1 MASSLYFKTLPKSVR
16 QANGVGAQR
25 KFITEQLKSQLTK
38 RAGEWK
44 LVKKAAPASEATRL
58 RKQAEALGLKLAF
71 VSTSVDKVISA
82 GGKSYYRSTGDIYV
96 RYVK

>member
-58 RKQAEALGLKLAF
+58 RKQAE
-71 VSTSVDKVISA
+71 VISA